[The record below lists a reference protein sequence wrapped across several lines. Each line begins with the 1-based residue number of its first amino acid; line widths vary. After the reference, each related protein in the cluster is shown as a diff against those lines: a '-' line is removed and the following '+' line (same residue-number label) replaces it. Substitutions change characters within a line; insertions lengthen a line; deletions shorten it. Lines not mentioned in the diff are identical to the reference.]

1 MTNILSEKSLA
12 KLDRVDPQLVRV
24 VKRAIGISKV
34 DFKVV
39 EGVRSRDTMWEY
51 WGKGR
56 TAAQCAAA
64 GVPVKYAKP
73 TLAKITWLK
82 NPLMSN
88 HRIMADGFG
97 KAVDLLPAP
106 FDWAEGPQWK
116 LLNDAMEEAA
126 RLEGVDIRWG
136 RDWDQDGIIGE
147 KGETDGPH
155 WELVL

>member
-1 MTNILSEKSLA
+1 MTYSLSAASLA
-12 KLDRVDPQLVRV
+12 KAAGIDPKLMRVL
-24 VKRAIGISKV
+24 KRAITITKV

-39 EGVRSRDTMWEY
+39 EGVRSRDTMWAY

-56 TAAQCAAA
+56 TVAQCTAA
-64 GVPVKYAKP
+64 GVPAKYAKP
-73 TLAKITWLK
+73 TLPKVTWLK

-97 KAVDLLPAP
+97 KAIDLLPAP
-106 FDWAEGPQWK
+106 YDWKEGPQWK
-116 LLNDAMEEAA
+116 LLNDAMQEAA
-126 RLEGVDIRWG
+126 RLEGVNIRWG